1 MAAAEQPEE
10 FERQAREQTVGEVT
24 ALLRALTAQSGADR
38 KATYDQLITL
48 VYEDLRR
55 RAYWQVGR
63 EFQYQSLRATALVS
77 EAYESMMDYQMP
89 FESRQ
94 HFLNV
99 ASSAMRRLVIDRARR
114 LSAEKR
120 GSRQKAEPIQDHH
133 AWEESNP
140 DTVLAINE
148 ALAALRPEQVQ
159 LVELRYFGGLTIEET
174 ASAMNLEPETV
185 KKRWQAIKLLLFDR
199 LRSRDEDHRHGHH
212 AG

>member
-1 MAAAEQPEE
+1 MAAADSPDLECRPQ
-10 FERQAREQTVGEVT
+10 QQTVGEVT
-24 ALLRALTAQSGADR
+24 ALLRSLTAQTGADR
-38 KATYDQLITL
+38 KETYDQLITL

-63 EFQYQSLRATALVS
+63 EFQWQSLRATALVS
-77 EAYESMMDYQMP
+77 EAYESLMDYQMA

-120 GSRQKAEPIQDHH
+120 GSRKQAEPIKEHH
-133 AWEESNP
+133 AFEENDP

-148 ALAALRPEQVQ
+148 AMASLRPEQVQ
-159 LVELRYFGGLTIEET
+159 LVE
-174 ASAMNLEPETV
+174 
-185 KKRWQAIKLLLFDR
+185 
-199 LRSRDEDHRHGHH
+199 
-212 AG
+212 